1 MIFEV
6 IIEGTTRRVELLRA
20 GSDWQCRLDGKDFP
34 ADVSF
39 SQPGVLS
46 ILVEGK
52 SYEVKQQPAQ
62 GETGIVIGQE
72 RFSVVVRDPRSLAA
86 RRRTGDD
93 VQGVRKITAPMPGK
107 VVRILAPAGTAVE
120 AGQAVLV
127 IEAMKMQNELKSPK
141 KGMVKR
147 LNVSEG
153 AAVESGEVLAE
164 VE

>member
-1 MIFEV
+1 VIFEV
-6 IIEGTTRRVELLRA
+6 ITGGKTRRVELVRA
-20 GSDWQCRLDGKDFP
+20 ESGWKCKLDGKDFP

-39 SQPGVLS
+39 PQPGVLS
-46 ILVEGK
+46 ILVNGK
-52 SYEVKQQPAQ
+52 SYEVKQQAAQ

-72 RFSVVVRDPRSLAA
+72 LFNVVVSDPRSLAA
-86 RRRTGDD
+86 RRRASDD
-93 VQGVRKITAPMPGK
+93 VHGVRKITAPMPGK
-107 VVRILAPAGTAVE
+107 VVRILAPVGTAVE

-141 KGMVKR
+141 KGTVKK

-153 AAVESGEVLAE
+153 AAVEAGQALAE